1 MSSKK
6 KSKKITDIF
15 EKQQYQFLLFIRH
28 GITTPKQIRE
38 KFGNYSKQVINYAL
52 NKLVHEGLI
61 EKVQH
66 GMYKMTPSG
75 KRIFDQYERYKN
87 KQLVRVE
94 NLKVTFI
101 VQKGGE
107 EVVKNLKAT
116 KQQLKNNVTIYHAKL
131 KDHSTRLFVTDNEYK
146 FEVTVTNSL
155 GTNPSEA
162 FHHAM
167 LEAYDVANYLTYWF
181 DVELSEGYANGKP
194 EIACISPISSSLL
207 LTTGAS
213 QIRTDNAIMN
223 RSKGR
228 GADWEVYDLQ
238 DAQKIVNMPN
248 TLDELVKAIKEIKSQ
263 LDELT
268 PKNLKTG
275 NFSPT

>member
-75 KRIFDQYERYKN
+75 KRIFDQYERNKN

-248 TLDELVKAIKEIKSQ
+248 TLDELVKAVKEIKSQ